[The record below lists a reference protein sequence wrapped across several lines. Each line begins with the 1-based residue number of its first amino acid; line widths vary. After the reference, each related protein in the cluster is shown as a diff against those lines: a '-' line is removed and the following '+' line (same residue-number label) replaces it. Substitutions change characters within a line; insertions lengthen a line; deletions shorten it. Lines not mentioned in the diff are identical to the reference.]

1 MSLEFLFGAIYA
13 FAAAVM
19 LWSLTQLNRFLAETR
34 DIGDEGCLERFKALA
49 RVQMYL
55 ALVGAVFLT
64 AGMLAGIAVIARHG
78 LLGLLVVI
86 LTNMLIL
93 GLGMYHK
100 KVEARTR
107 SLQAASDALA
117 KEYRR
122 ISGTWVKKALPDF

>member
-34 DIGDEGCLERFKALA
+34 DIGDEVSLERFKALA

-55 ALVGAVFLT
+55 ALVGAAFLT

-117 KEYRR
+117 KEYQR